1 MYVDVN
7 GDVVTQT
14 ETQMLEGTFNVTK
27 WSCVLR
33 SVGFPSLSQTEETNS
48 ATCNCP
54 ARIPRSNI
62 EPLIQSRIC
71 IHLSRTNHK

>member
-1 MYVDVN
+1 MIYLF
-7 GDVVTQT
+7 G
-14 ETQMLEGTFNVTK
+14 GTLNLAQSQSVI
-27 WSCVLR
+27 VADGR
-33 SVGFPSLSQTEETNS
+33 SKC

-54 ARIPRSNI
+54 ALIPRNNI